1 MPPSKSIRAGV
12 RGGSCYLDATRQAH
26 CAPAGA
32 HIVFMG
38 DSVTRYQWL
47 ALATS
52 FRRGSELDPA
62 EFPSSANE
70 QEWPNWKLFFNGTN
84 NRLEPHGR
92 CDCFRSDARPLGSK
106 IVENRYFWLPGR
118 LNLTYI
124 QVLGQARN
132 KADNWNKAVKL
143 PIVGSWAPTPPLDD
157 ERNRAGLR
165 EEFAPAWQLNW
176 TETIERVVG
185 ALRPPPTVL
194 ILNCGL
200 WGSPDKEDLTEL
212 RAAAKRAAP
221 RVLWKTTTTQSSS
234 AGSTKWVPNDKAAR
248 RTFDEVFDAA
258 NLTSAVPRELYWN
271 NNHFRAPVYNH
282 LNAALLRQLYGSTG
296 R

>member
-1 MPPSKSIRAGV
+1 MPQKSICAGV

-26 CAPAGA
+26 CAPVGE
-32 HIVFMG
+32 HIVFIG

-47 ALATS
+47 PLATS
-52 FRRGSELDPA
+52 FRRGSELDPT

-70 QEWPNWKLFFNGTN
+70 QEKLFFNGTN
-84 NRLEPHGR
+84 NRLEPHSR

-124 QVLGQARN
+124 QVPDQARN
-132 KADNWNKAVKL
+132 KADIWNKADKL
-143 PIVGSWAPTPPLDD
+143 TIVGSWAPTPPLDD
-157 ERNRAGLR
+157 AQNRAELR
-165 EEFAPAWQLNW
+165 EKFASTWQLNW

-200 WGSPDKEDLTEL
+200 WGSPDSEDLAEL
-212 RAAAKRAAP
+212 RAAAKRVSP
-221 RVLWKTTTTQSSS
+221 RVLWKTSTTQSRS
-234 AGSTKWVPNDKAAR
+234 AGSTEWVQNDKAAR
-248 RTFDEVFDAA
+248 RTFADVFDAA
-258 NLTSAVPRELYWN
+258 NLTSTVPKELYWN

-282 LNAALLRQLYGSTG
+282 LNAALLRQLYGNAG
-296 R
+296 L